1 MITPARC
8 SICKQQAYRNRHG
21 QMLAHTSVEWI
32 DLLRK
37 VPIICAGSD
46 KGARP

>member
-1 MITPARC
+1 VAITPARC

-21 QMLAHTSVEWI
+21 QMLAHTRDEWQG
-32 DLLRK
+32 LRK
-37 VPIICAGSD
+37 VPIVCEGSD